1 MTLLVSKFCVKK
13 AIAKS
18 QNPLILVSHAL
29 PSCFLASYILKAKL
43 LNTLRPCVRKRP
55 SLLRTPRQPRQPKKT
70 GTKKKECTNV
80 SKSMTFKGSFMPE
93 KFMQFKK
100 RFQITILSRKFE
112 YVVYCHGRE
121 IQIVLCFGIFIS
133 AVSNCL
139 TKSTY

>member
-70 GTKKKECTNV
+70 GTKGEFQNQWPLKVSQKNLCGSKKY
-80 SKSMTFKGSFMPE
+80 SKS
-93 KFMQFKK
+93 
-100 RFQITILSRKFE
+100 LSRVEKLNILFTIM
-112 YVVYCHGRE
+112 GGK
-121 IQIVLCFGIFIS
+121 IKIVCSGFGIFFW
-133 AVSNCL
+133 AASNFL
-139 TKSTY
+139 TKSYL